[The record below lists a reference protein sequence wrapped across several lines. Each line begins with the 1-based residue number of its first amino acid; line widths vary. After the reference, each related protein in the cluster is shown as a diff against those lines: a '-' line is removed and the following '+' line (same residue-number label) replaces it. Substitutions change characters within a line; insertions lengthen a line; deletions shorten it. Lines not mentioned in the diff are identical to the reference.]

1 MPNPFSSPVLLVALL
16 VGGILASGLGLWLFL
31 GPLKIARLLYH
42 FAWGFYQRDQYKP
55 ALFLLEQAFKLDPSF
70 PAITYT
76 IGVIHLDLG
85 HLGLAKDALYIA
97 LLQNTEDPLC
107 LYHLGVLEYQE
118 EHYAL
123 AIEHWVKTIQ
133 YSSNPDADIYY
144 YLGLAYEALEEWQTA
159 YEVYQQGLEMLPGNS
174 DLLAQ
179 LSIICIQLNRL
190 GNARFYVEEALALPV
205 PPVDAIHVKAL
216 LEVEAGRLEEAY
228 TYAEE
233 AVKQEPENP
242 EYLNTLAVLG
252 TILEVDDQEAVLKHL
267 IKASTLCDKGQEAV
281 LYNCAIAFGV
291 RNQNSDAKS
300 TLRKLS
306 KTKLP
311 SDIRASANQAR
322 LILKKQE
329 RNALENVETKE
340 EELTESVV

>member
-1 MPNPFSSPVLLVALL
+1 
-16 VGGILASGLGLWLFL
+16 
-31 GPLKIARLLYH
+31 
-42 FAWGFYQRDQYKP
+42 
-55 ALFLLEQAFKLDPSF
+55 
-70 PAITYT
+70 
-76 IGVIHLDLG
+76 
-85 HLGLAKDALYIA
+85 
-97 LLQNTEDPLC
+97 
-107 LYHLGVLEYQE
+107 
-118 EHYAL
+118 
-123 AIEHWVKTIQ
+123 
-133 YSSNPDADIYY
+133 
-144 YLGLAYEALEEWQTA
+144 
-159 YEVYQQGLEMLPGNS
+159 
-174 DLLAQ
+174 
-179 LSIICIQLNRL
+179 
-190 GNARFYVEEALALPV
+190 VEEALALPV